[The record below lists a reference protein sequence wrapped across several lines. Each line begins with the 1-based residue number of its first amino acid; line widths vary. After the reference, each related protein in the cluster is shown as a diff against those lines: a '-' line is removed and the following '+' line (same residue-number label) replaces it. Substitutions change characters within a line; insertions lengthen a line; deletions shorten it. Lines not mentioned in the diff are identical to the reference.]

1 MAFPVTS
8 STLTEMQITDAL
20 VEAEAG
26 ILQCM
31 AAEFCNDIVPA
42 LKGGTSAMEVTSV
55 TRIDAEKRAR
65 LVKEFL
71 CAYACKEC
79 AIADIIDAVACKISV
94 DNGIIKE
101 DCDCK
106 C

>member
-1 MAFPVTS
+1 MAFPVTPS
-8 STLTEMQITDAL
+8 ELTEMQNTDAL
-20 VEAEAG
+20 IEAEAA

-31 AAEFCNDIVPA
+31 ADEFCNDIVPT
-42 LKGGTSAMEVTSV
+42 LQGGESSV
-55 TRIDAEKRAR
+55 SVQQESEINAEKRAR

-71 CAYACKEC
+71 CAYACKEY

-94 DNGIIKE
+94 DNRIIKE
-101 DCDCK
+101 ECDCK